1 MNIRYCLPI
10 VKNKK
15 EKIVAIVQN
24 NQNYSYFELWLDY
37 IKDLDVELVKQLAD
51 QMGEKLI
58 LVFRRKNLEA
68 VQLNSKKRQEIISL
82 LNNSLALLDLDIFN
96 QKEELEYIRANDLK
110 IKTIISYHNY
120 DQTPE
125 DEKLYAILD
134 TMKQYTPAIFKIAT
148 KCNSQKDALR
158 LLELLLAM
166 KEKHVK
172 CIILGMGNFGM
183 VTRIFGSIWGNE
195 MIFAPITKSEESAE
209 GQLTKKQLE
218 KIFELL

>member
-15 EKIVAIVQN
+15 EKIVAIIKN
-24 NQNYSYFELWLDY
+24 NQDYSYFELWLDY

-125 DEKLYAILD
+125 DEKLYA
-134 TMKQYTPAIFKIAT
+134 
-148 KCNSQKDALR
+148 
-158 LLELLLAM
+158 M

-195 MIFAPITKSEESAE
+195 MIFAPITKPEESAE